1 VTSLASELRPA
12 RLANAGAQETSV
24 ILYAHLAAGQ
34 KIRHCCNR
42 FCAAARAGTNCQDQ
56 ITERKPSARSH
67 DLAKLAISF
76 HMLTVST
83 LSRRNAI
90 SHCEYVVHG
99 KSAVIHFLCTLELTI
114 ERHFCSILK
123 HE

>member
-56 ITERKPSARSH
+56 IPKRKPSAWSD
-67 DLAKLAISF
+67 DLAKLTISF
-76 HMLTVST
+76 HMLAILFRAGVMPSVIVNM
-83 LSRRNAI
+83 LSMVKVQLFTFYAR
-90 SHCEYVVHG
+90 
-99 KSAVIHFLCTLELTI
+99 
-114 ERHFCSILK
+114 
-123 HE
+123 